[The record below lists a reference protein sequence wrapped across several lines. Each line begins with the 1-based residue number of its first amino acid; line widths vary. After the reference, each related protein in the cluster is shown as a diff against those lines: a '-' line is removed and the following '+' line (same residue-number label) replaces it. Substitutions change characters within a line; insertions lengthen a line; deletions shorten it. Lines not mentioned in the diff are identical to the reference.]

1 MSLCVDL
8 ITQEERRSGGAIN
21 VKSIVRV
28 SSIVF
33 PILVLFAVGHQF
45 LKVMQTTSKL
55 QGLESRWETAEPK
68 QKQSLKLAARLNH
81 NRKTATELAGWKG
94 NREEWHKQLTAIME
108 VAPPTIQATTL
119 VIALDRQSKE
129 NNSPPMRHFN
139 LTLAGKTSGENAKQ
153 VVKTFRER
161 IETHPAT
168 AGLVKTV
175 TVENYAADVAAT
187 AGEFDRVFQIESQY
201 HGLPKEPTP

>member
-21 VKSIVRV
+21 GKSIVRV
-28 SSIVF
+28 SSIIF

-81 NRKTATELAGWKG
+81 NRKTAAELTRIW
-94 NREEWHKQLTAIME
+94 AING
-108 VAPPTIQATTL
+108 
-119 VIALDRQSKE
+119 IA
-129 NNSPPMRHFN
+129 
-139 LTLAGKTSGENAKQ
+139 
-153 VVKTFRER
+153 
-161 IETHPAT
+161 
-168 AGLVKTV
+168 
-175 TVENYAADVAAT
+175 
-187 AGEFDRVFQIESQY
+187 
-201 HGLPKEPTP
+201 